1 MLPAGSLG
9 GSAEGVWHGAVLQVS
24 LTWPPALLLPAALS
38 LHLCALR
45 AAAAVCFP
53 FFACV
58 SSLAWRM
65 PAC

>member
-1 MLPAGSLG
+1 M
-9 GSAEGVWHGAVLQVS
+9 GVWPGAILQVS
-24 LTWPPALLLPAALS
+24 HLATCTPAALS
-38 LHLCALR
+38 LHLRALR